1 MKHNLIIV
9 WLHAG
14 GAPSASVTDQ
24 HIPQWQL
31 RCKRE
36 TELNELYMELT
47 SILHDAA
54 KQVSLPTSLP
64 FPFANLCASQ
74 HVFFHG
80 F

>member
-14 GAPSASVTDQ
+14 GAPASVTDQ

-47 SILHDAA
+47 SILHNAA

-64 FPFANLCASQ
+64 LPFANLRASQ
-74 HVFFHG
+74 SVFFHS